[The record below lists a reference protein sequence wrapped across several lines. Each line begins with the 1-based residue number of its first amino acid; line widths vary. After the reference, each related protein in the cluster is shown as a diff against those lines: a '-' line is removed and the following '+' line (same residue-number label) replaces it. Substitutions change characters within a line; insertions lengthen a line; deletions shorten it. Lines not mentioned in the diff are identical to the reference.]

1 MNQELNL
8 ILELKDC
15 QDRKNNSRNSI
26 YKVLKENVKE
36 FKNNVKIKNVK
47 FIYTNIMTNLQEI
60 LNSYNNQGNHDRD
73 LLMVILSAKK
83 AEDEV
88 SCLLLVKNLLF

>member
-1 MNQELNL
+1 
-8 ILELKDC
+8 
-15 QDRKNNSRNSI
+15 
-26 YKVLKENVKE
+26 
-36 FKNNVKIKNVK
+36 
-47 FIYTNIMTNLQEI
+47 MTNLQEI

-73 LLMVILSAKK
+73 LLMMILSAKK